1 MKSIQMKRLLKESP
15 MGYSDTRVTGLA
27 NAKPG
32 DVIEIGFEGTR
43 YKQRARIAKI
53 VANDRLMDTEGN
65 IFNRN
70 GIIFRKKGSWIKQA
84 GKKIVSARQ
93 ITYKEYTDS
102 IMEFVSKSL
111 KDFDWAKLSP
121 ETLIEV
127 GKLIHRGFPQL
138 DQIIGAK

>member
-32 DVIEIGFEGTR
+32 DAIEIGFEGTR